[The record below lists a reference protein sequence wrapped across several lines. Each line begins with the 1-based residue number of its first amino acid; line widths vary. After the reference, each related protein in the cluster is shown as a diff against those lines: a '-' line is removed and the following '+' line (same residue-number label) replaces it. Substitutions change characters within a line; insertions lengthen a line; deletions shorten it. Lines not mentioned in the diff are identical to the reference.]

1 MMARRSNQLDADMA
15 ALANMSS
22 AQLQER
28 WSTIGGDTPP
38 SIPTP
43 LLRRLVAQRIQ
54 ERRQGALPVMV
65 ARELERV
72 ADKSSSP
79 APVVQ
84 RPALTPGTRLIRE
97 WNGHTITVEVMEG
110 GFSRDGRKYRSLSE
124 IAREITGA
132 HWSGPRFFGL
142 TQRG

>member
-1 MMARRSNQLDADMA
+1 MARRSNQLDADMA

-28 WSTIGGDTPP
+28 WSTIGGDAPP

-43 LLRRLVAQRIQ
+43 ILRRLLAQRLQ

-72 ADKSSSP
+72 AGKPSAP
-79 APVVQ
+79 APAVQ
-84 RPALTPGTRLIRE
+84 RPALTPGTRLIRK
-97 WNGHTITVEVMEG
+97 WNGQTIAVEKL
-110 GFSRDGRKYRSLSE
+110 SR
-124 IAREITGA
+124 
-132 HWSGPRFFGL
+132 
-142 TQRG
+142 